1 MKEYEILFVTE
12 INDSL
17 HQKAKEHI
25 KTIFHNYNAEIFD
38 ESDYGVYTLSYPI
51 RKINQGKYYYYHF
64 RCDGK
69 SLAAIEKELR
79 YELSI
84 LRFIIVRLDEI
95 VEKKDGKKAER
106 RKRRAEW
113 REKRRREY
121 NSYNSDNEE
130 EESYGF
136 RFK

>member
-1 MKEYEILFVTE
+1 MREYEILFVTE

-17 HQKAKEHI
+17 HEKAKEHVKSI
-25 KTIFHNYNAEIFD
+25 LQNYNAEIFD
-38 ESDYGVYTLSYPI
+38 ESEYGIYTLSYPI
-51 RKINQGKYYYYHF
+51 RKVNQGKYYYYHF

-69 SLAAIEKELR
+69 SLSAIEKELR

-95 VEKKDGKKAER
+95 IEKQDSKKAIR
-106 RKRRAEW
+106 RKKRAEI
-113 REKRRREY
+113 RERNRE
-121 NSYNSDNEE
+121 NNNEE
-130 EESYGF
+130 EEQHVF

>member
-1 MKEYEILFVTE
+1 MREYEILFVTE

-17 HQKAKEHI
+17 HEKAKEHVKSI
-25 KTIFHNYNAEIFD
+25 LQNYNAEIFD
-38 ESDYGVYTLSYPI
+38 ESEYGIYILSYPI
-51 RKINQGKYYYYHF
+51 RKVNQGKYYYYHF

-69 SLAAIEKELR
+69 SLSAIEKELR

-95 VEKKDGKKAER
+95 IEKQDSKKAIR
-106 RKRRAEW
+106 RKKRAEI
-113 REKRRREY
+113 RERNRE
-121 NSYNSDNEE
+121 NNNNEE
-130 EESYGF
+130 EESYGY

>member
-1 MKEYEILFVTE
+1 MREYEILFVTE

-17 HQKAKEHI
+17 HEKAKEHVKSI
-25 KTIFHNYNAEIFD
+25 LQNYNAEIFE
-38 ESDYGVYTLSYPI
+38 ESEYGIYTLSYPI
-51 RKINQGKYYYYHF
+51 RKVNQGKYYYYHF

-69 SLAAIEKELR
+69 SLSAIEKELR

-95 VEKKDGKKAER
+95 IEKQDSKKAIR
-106 RKRRAEW
+106 RKKRAEI
-113 REKRRREY
+113 REKNRES
-121 NSYNSDNEE
+121 NNNEE
-130 EESYGF
+130 EESYGY

>member
-1 MKEYEILFVTE
+1 MREYEILFVTE

-17 HQKAKEHI
+17 HQKAKEHVKSI
-25 KTIFHNYNAEIFD
+25 LQNYNAEIFD
-38 ESDYGVYTLSYPI
+38 ENDYGIYTLSYPI
-51 RKINQGKYYYYHF
+51 RKVSQGKYYFYHF

-69 SLAAIEKELR
+69 NLANIEKELR

-95 VEKKDGKKAER
+95 VEKDGKKAER
-106 RKRRAEW
+106 RKRREEM
-113 REKRRREY
+113 RE
-121 NSYNSDNEE
+121 NNNEE

>member
-1 MKEYEILFVTE
+1 MREYEILFVTE

-17 HQKAKEHI
+17 HEKAKEHVKSI
-25 KTIFHNYNAEIFD
+25 LQNYNAEIFD
-38 ESDYGVYTLSYPI
+38 ESEYGIYALSYPI
-51 RKINQGKYYYYHF
+51 HKVNQGKYYYYHF

-69 SLAAIEKELR
+69 SLSAIEKELR

-95 VEKKDGKKAER
+95 IEKQDSKKAIR
-106 RKRRAEW
+106 RKKRAEM
-113 REKRRREY
+113 RERNRE
-121 NSYNSDNEE
+121 NNNNEE
-130 EESYGF
+130 EESYGY

>member
-1 MKEYEILFVTE
+1 MREYESLFVTE

-17 HQKAKEHI
+17 HEKAKEHVKSI
-25 KTIFHNYNAEIFD
+25 LQNYNAEIFD
-38 ESDYGVYTLSYPI
+38 ESEYGIYTLSYPI
-51 RKINQGKYYYYHF
+51 RKVNQGKYYYYHF

-69 SLAAIEKELR
+69 SLSAIEKELR

-95 VEKKDGKKAER
+95 IEKQDSKKAIR
-106 RKRRAEW
+106 RKKRAEI
-113 REKRRREY
+113 REKNRES
-121 NSYNSDNEE
+121 NNNEE
-130 EESYGF
+130 EESYGY

>member
-1 MKEYEILFVTE
+1 MREYEILFVTE

-17 HQKAKEHI
+17 HEKAKEHVKSI
-25 KTIFHNYNAEIFD
+25 LQNYNAEIFD
-38 ESDYGVYTLSYPI
+38 ESEYGIYILSYPI
-51 RKINQGKYYYYHF
+51 RKVNQGKYYYYHF

-69 SLAAIEKELR
+69 SLSAIEKELR

-95 VEKKDGKKAER
+95 IEKQDSKKAIR
-106 RKRRAEW
+106 RKKRAEI
-113 REKRRREY
+113 RERNRE
-121 NSYNSDNEE
+121 NNNNEE
-130 EESYGF
+130 DESYGY

>member
-1 MKEYEILFVTE
+1 MREYEILFVTE

-25 KTIFHNYNAEIFD
+25 KAIFHNYNAEIFD
-38 ESDYGVYTLSYPI
+38 ESEYGVYTLSYPI
-51 RKINQGKYYYYHF
+51 RKVNQGKYYYYHF

-69 SLAAIEKELR
+69 NLAAIEKELR

-95 VEKKDGKKAER
+95 IEKQDSKKAIR
-106 RKRRAEW
+106 RKKRAEM
-113 REKRRREY
+113 RERNRE
-121 NSYNSDNEE
+121 NNNNEE

>member
-1 MKEYEILFVTE
+1 MREYEILFVTE

-17 HQKAKEHI
+17 HKKAKEHVKSI
-25 KTIFHNYNAEIFD
+25 LQNYNAEIFD
-38 ESDYGVYTLSYPI
+38 ESEYGIYTLSYPI
-51 RKINQGKYYYYHF
+51 RKVNQGKYYYYHF

-69 SLAAIEKELR
+69 SLSAIEKELR

-95 VEKKDGKKAER
+95 IEKQDSKKAIR
-106 RKRRAEW
+106 RKKRAEM
-113 REKRRREY
+113 RERNRE
-121 NSYNSDNEE
+121 NNNNEE
-130 EESYGF
+130 EESYGY

>member
-1 MKEYEILFVTE
+1 MREYEILFVTE

-17 HQKAKEHI
+17 HEKAKEHVKSI
-25 KTIFHNYNAEIFD
+25 LQNYNAEIFD
-38 ESDYGVYTLSYPI
+38 ESEYGIYTLSYPI
-51 RKINQGKYYYYHF
+51 RKVNQGKYYYYHF

-69 SLAAIEKELR
+69 SLSAIEKELR

-95 VEKKDGKKAER
+95 IEKQDSKKAIR
-106 RKRRAEW
+106 RKKRAEM
-113 REKRRREY
+113 RERNRE
-121 NSYNSDNEE
+121 NNNEE
-130 EESYGF
+130 EESYGY

>member
-1 MKEYEILFVTE
+1 MREYEILFVTE

-17 HQKAKEHI
+17 HEKAKEHVKSI
-25 KTIFHNYNAEIFD
+25 LQNYNTEIFD
-38 ESDYGVYTLSYPI
+38 ESEYGIYTLSYLI
-51 RKINQGKYYYYHF
+51 RKVNQGKYYYYHF

-69 SLAAIEKELR
+69 SLSAIEKELR

-95 VEKKDGKKAER
+95 IEKQDSKKAIR
-106 RKRRAEW
+106 RKKRAEI
-113 REKRRREY
+113 REKNRE
-121 NSYNSDNEE
+121 NNNNEE
-130 EESYGF
+130 EESYGY

>member
-1 MKEYEILFVTE
+1 MTE

-17 HQKAKEHI
+17 HEKAKEHVKSI
-25 KTIFHNYNAEIFD
+25 LQNYNAKIFD
-38 ESDYGVYTLSYPI
+38 ESEYGIYTLSYPI
-51 RKINQGKYYYYHF
+51 RKVNQGKYYYYHF

-69 SLAAIEKELR
+69 SLSAIEKELR

-95 VEKKDGKKAER
+95 IEKQDSKKAIR
-106 RKRRAEW
+106 RKKRAEM
-113 REKRRREY
+113 RERNRE
-121 NSYNSDNEE
+121 NNNEE
-130 EESYGF
+130 EESYGY

>member
-1 MKEYEILFVTE
+1 MREYEILFVTE

-17 HQKAKEHI
+17 HEKAKEHVKSI
-25 KTIFHNYNAEIFD
+25 LQNYNAEIFD
-38 ESDYGVYTLSYPI
+38 ESEYGIYTLSYPI
-51 RKINQGKYYYYHF
+51 RKVNQGKYYYYHF

-69 SLAAIEKELR
+69 SLKAIEKELR

-95 VEKKDGKKAER
+95 IEKQDSKKAIR
-106 RKRRAEW
+106 RKKRAEM
-113 REKRRREY
+113 RERNRE
-121 NSYNSDNEE
+121 NNNNEE
-130 EESYGF
+130 EESYGY

>member
-1 MKEYEILFVTE
+1 MREYEILFVTE

-17 HQKAKEHI
+17 HEKAKEHVKSI
-25 KTIFHNYNAEIFD
+25 LQNYNAEIFD
-38 ESDYGVYTLSYPI
+38 ESEYGIYTLSYPI
-51 RKINQGKYYYYHF
+51 RRVNQGKYYYYQF

-69 SLAAIEKELR
+69 SLSAIEKELR

-95 VEKKDGKKAER
+95 IEKQDSKKAIR
-106 RKRRAEW
+106 RKKRAEM
-113 REKRRREY
+113 RERNRE
-121 NSYNSDNEE
+121 NNNNEE
-130 EESYGF
+130 EESYGY

>member
-1 MKEYEILFVTE
+1 MREYEILFVTE

-17 HQKAKEHI
+17 HEKAKEHVKSI
-25 KTIFHNYNAEIFD
+25 LQNYNAEIFD
-38 ESDYGVYTLSYPI
+38 ESEYGIYTLSYPI
-51 RKINQGKYYYYHF
+51 RKVNQGKYYYYHF

-69 SLAAIEKELR
+69 SLSALEKELR

-95 VEKKDGKKAER
+95 IEKQDSKKAIR
-106 RKRRAEW
+106 RKKRAEI
-113 REKRRREY
+113 RERNRE
-121 NSYNSDNEE
+121 NNNNEE
-130 EESYGF
+130 EESYGY

>member
-1 MKEYEILFVTE
+1 MREYEILFVTE

-17 HQKAKEHI
+17 HEKAKEHVKSI
-25 KTIFHNYNAEIFD
+25 LQNYNAEIFD
-38 ESDYGVYTLSYPI
+38 ESEYGIYTLSYPI
-51 RKINQGKYYYYHF
+51 RKVNQGKYYYYHF

-69 SLAAIEKELR
+69 SLSAIEKELR

-95 VEKKDGKKAER
+95 IEKQDSKKAIR
-106 RKRRAEW
+106 RKKRAEI
-113 REKRRREY
+113 REKNRES
-121 NSYNSDNEE
+121 NNNEE
-130 EESYGF
+130 EESYGY

>member
-12 INDSL
+12 INDAL
-17 HQKAKEHI
+17 YEKAKEHVKSI
-25 KTIFHNYNAEIFD
+25 LQNYNAEIFD
-38 ESDYGVYTLSYPI
+38 EFEYGIYTLSYPI
-51 RKINQGKYYYYHF
+51 RKVNQGKYYYYHF

-69 SLAAIEKELR
+69 NLAAIEKELR

-84 LRFIIVRLDEI
+84 LRFIIVKLDEI
-95 VEKKDGKKAER
+95 IEKKDSKKAIR
-106 RKRRAEW
+106 RKKRAEM
-113 REKRRREY
+113 RERNKEQHN
-121 NSYNSDNEE
+121 NSEE

>member
-1 MKEYEILFVTE
+1 MREYEILFVTE

-17 HQKAKEHI
+17 HEKAKEHVKSI
-25 KTIFHNYNAEIFD
+25 LQNYNAEIFD
-38 ESDYGVYTLSYPI
+38 ESEYGIYTLSYPI
-51 RKINQGKYYYYHF
+51 RKVNQGKYYYYHF

-69 SLAAIEKELR
+69 SLSAIEKELR

-95 VEKKDGKKAER
+95 IEKQDSKKAIR
-106 RKRRAEW
+106 RKKRAEI
-113 REKRRREY
+113 RERNRD
-121 NSYNSDNEE
+121 NNNNEE
-130 EESYGF
+130 EESYGY